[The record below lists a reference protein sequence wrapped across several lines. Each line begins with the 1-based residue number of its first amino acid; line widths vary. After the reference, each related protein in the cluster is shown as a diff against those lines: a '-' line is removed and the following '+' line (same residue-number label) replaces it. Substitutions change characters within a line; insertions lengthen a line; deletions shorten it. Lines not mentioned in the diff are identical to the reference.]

1 MSTYSI
7 TSPYYTSN
15 QTLGYLDIWSY
26 RDIPAESDDV
36 LFEVSSRYQNRPDLL
51 AFDLYDDVNLWWVFA
66 VRNPSILRDPIYDLT
81 AGIQIY
87 LPKFSTLK
95 TALGI

>member
-1 MSTYSI
+1 MTTYSK
-7 TSPYYTSN
+7 TSPYYSTN
-15 QTLGYLDIWSY
+15 QTSGYLDVWTY
-26 RDIPAESDDV
+26 RDIPAYSDDV

-66 VRNPSILRDPIYDLT
+66 VRNPSILRDPIYDLS

-87 LPKFSTLK
+87 LPKIDTLK
-95 TALGI
+95 TVLGI

>member
-1 MSTYSI
+1 MTTYSN

-15 QTLGYLDIWSY
+15 QNSGYLDILSY

-66 VRNPSILRDPIYDLT
+66 VRNPSILRDSIYDLT
-81 AGIQIY
+81 TGIQIY
-87 LPKFSTLK
+87 LPKITTLK
-95 TALGI
+95 SALGI

>member
-1 MSTYSI
+1 MTTYSN

-15 QTLGYLDIWSY
+15 QTSGYLDILSY

-66 VRNPSILRDPIYDLT
+66 VRNPSILRDSIYDLT

-87 LPKFSTLK
+87 LPKITTLK
-95 TALGI
+95 SALGI